1 MVKIFVAQTHER
13 DRSLVSDFLKAS
25 GYDDVLS
32 FGTDPASLT
41 WLSRE
46 MMFATKPFVVITSQ
60 RDMYGCDYISN
71 LIHAVTLNLPK
82 KTLTVVYTRVAA
94 HQEHM
99 PGVIRY
105 LADLLNIPQHLLRI
119 VPKVSDITKPKEH
132 ATILSHIQEFAQNLE

>member
-13 DRSLVSDFLKAS
+13 ERSLVSDFLKVS
-25 GYDDVLS
+25 GYDDVSS

-46 MMFATKPFVVITSQ
+46 MMFATKPFIVITSQ

-105 LADLLNIPQHLLRI
+105 FADLVNIPNHQLRI
-119 VPKVSDITKPKEH
+119 IPKVSDDTRPKEH
-132 ATILSHIQEFAQNLE
+132 AIILNYIQEFERTLI

>member
-25 GYDDVLS
+25 GYDDVS
-32 FGTDPASLT
+32 SYGTDPASLT

-46 MMFATKPFVVITSQ
+46 MMFAAKPFVVITSQ
-60 RDMYGCDYISN
+60 RDMYDCDYISN
-71 LIHAVTLNLPK
+71 LIHAVALNLPN

-105 LADLLNIPQHLLRI
+105 LADLMNIPQHHLKI

-132 ATILSHIQEFAQNLE
+132 ATILSYIQKFEQNLE